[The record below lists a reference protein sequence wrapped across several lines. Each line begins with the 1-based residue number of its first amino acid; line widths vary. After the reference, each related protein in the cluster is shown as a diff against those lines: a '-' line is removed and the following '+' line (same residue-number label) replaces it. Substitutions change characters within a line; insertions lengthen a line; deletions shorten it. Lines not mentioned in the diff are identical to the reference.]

1 MFTVIRHHL
10 PIKDSD
16 LRVKLSDLF
25 AEAMNSEPIYSYW
38 IPATIRRKVLTRI
51 FRERLSIYP
60 KGGYAIL
67 SSDHKSAAI
76 LSYTRFS
83 SWAWIR
89 TIWLYIKCLP
99 IRFWINWFRL
109 IAVSYGLRKHQ
120 IAKEVFYLEAIATE
134 VNSRRQGFA
143 SNILESIEE
152 LADESCSSVICE
164 THDGS
169 LKGILEVRGWNEIEL
184 LTVLMRRLGVRFM
197 IYQNPYHNAPRKRI
211 A

>member
-1 MFTVIRHHL
+1 MASL
-10 PIKDSD
+10 PQTNEKKKRLNSTP
-16 LRVKLSDLF
+16 SPF
-25 AEAMNSEPIYSYW
+25 AP
-38 IPATIRRKVLTRI
+38 
-51 FRERLSIYP
+51 
-60 KGGYAIL
+60 
-67 SSDHKSAAI
+67 
-76 LSYTRFS
+76 
-83 SWAWIR
+83 
-89 TIWLYIKCLP
+89 
-99 IRFWINWFRL
+99 
-109 IAVSYGLRKHQ
+109 YGLRKHQ

-134 VNSRRQGFA
+134 VNSRQQGFA